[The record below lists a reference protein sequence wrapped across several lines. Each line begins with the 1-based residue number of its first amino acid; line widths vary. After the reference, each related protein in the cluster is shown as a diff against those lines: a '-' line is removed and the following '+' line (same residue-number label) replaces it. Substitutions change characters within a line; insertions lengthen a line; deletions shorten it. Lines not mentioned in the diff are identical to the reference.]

1 VLSGDNALVIGAV
14 ASTIPR
20 KMRWLAFVVGGG
32 GAIVL
37 RIVLTYFFTLLLR
50 VPYLQAAGGLLLY
63 IITVQLIMSARKAS
77 ENGNGGG
84 DSKPGNGIFGRSTN
98 TVFAGMAT
106 ILLADI
112 TTSLDNI
119 VAIAALAKDN
129 TVLLIIGLLL
139 SILLL

>member
-1 VLSGDNALVIGAV
+1 MLDWLRILGSIMLINLVLSGDNALVIGAV

-20 KMRWLAFVVGGG
+20 KMRWLAIVVGGG
-32 GAIVL
+32 GAIAL

-84 DSKPGNGIFGRSTN
+84 DSKPAIFGRSTN
-98 TVFAGMAT
+98 TVFAGMAI

-119 VAIAALAKDN
+119 VAIATLA
-129 TVLLIIGLLL
+129 
-139 SILLL
+139 